1 MDDVEEFNVLNYNS
15 YNAIHVVINFLLP
28 KLIYNM
34 TFLLEDFMTFSD
46 KQFIKFRWIC
56 FCFLIFFIFIYLIM
70 IFITC
75 VTVKQ
80 LNYGINKLTKINQE
94 NIESTLLK
102 IKNFR
107 NTLRKKIFQYQLKS
121 INNLKDNYSY
131 MKGLNFT
138 FKETKN
144 NSSLIDS
151 TKNSQ
156 LKTSISISNNFS
168 FFKKQKIKQFS
179 FPNFI
184 ILFYFLN
191 NIILFIFLLFIYFLP
206 KELIKNNSN
215 LLKTHSYILQIF
227 LYITTILFKMKSL
240 FIEFFEI
247 EELDLTLIL
256 NETLSSTFYD
266 NLPKLRIYMIF
277 IIKVI

>member
-1 MDDVEEFNVLNYNS
+1 
-15 YNAIHVVINFLLP
+15 
-28 KLIYNM
+28 
-34 TFLLEDFMTFSD
+34 
-46 KQFIKFRWIC
+46 
-56 FCFLIFFIFIYLIM
+56 M

-107 NTLRKKIFQYQLKS
+107 KTLRKKIFQYQLKS

-168 FFKKQKIKQFS
+168 FF
-179 FPNFI
+179 
-184 ILFYFLN
+184 
-191 NIILFIFLLFIYFLP
+191 
-206 KELIKNNSN
+206 
-215 LLKTHSYILQIF
+215 
-227 LYITTILFKMKSL
+227 
-240 FIEFFEI
+240 
-247 EELDLTLIL
+247 
-256 NETLSSTFYD
+256 
-266 NLPKLRIYMIF
+266 
-277 IIKVI
+277 